1 MPKQTLKFPPDM
13 SVAEFTTFAAAI
25 LAEVLLVIA
34 FFSDDIFRFFTRRPV
49 FEVLVLAL
57 LLEILWILRRKPLQI
72 GLVLNDREFQAEI
85 ARLIQTEHIDHVRIL
100 GAGMSSLKTPIQEF
114 CQAGIKVKVLC
125 QHPDTA
131 VDIRDGQR
139 ARESIELIYHL
150 KDKTF
155 VDYLEGKFGRD
166 AATVRGVLLTP
177 RESQMEYLFVGW
189 YTYAGEPPKIA
200 GRRNPM
206 IMVTSTTER
215 GRILIRFFSDLF
227 EARWSRPDAEPWPPP
242 PK

>member
-125 QHPDTA
+125 
-131 VDIRDGQR
+131 
-139 ARESIELIYHL
+139 
-150 KDKTF
+150 
-155 VDYLEGKFGRD
+155 
-166 AATVRGVLLTP
+166 
-177 RESQMEYLFVGW
+177 
-189 YTYAGEPPKIA
+189 
-200 GRRNPM
+200 
-206 IMVTSTTER
+206 
-215 GRILIRFFSDLF
+215 
-227 EARWSRPDAEPWPPP
+227 
-242 PK
+242 